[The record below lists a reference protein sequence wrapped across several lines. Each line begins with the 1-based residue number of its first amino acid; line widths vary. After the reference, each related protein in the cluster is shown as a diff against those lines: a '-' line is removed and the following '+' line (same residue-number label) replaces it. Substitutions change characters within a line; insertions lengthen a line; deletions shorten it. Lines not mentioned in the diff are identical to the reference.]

1 MKIFF
6 FKIFFISINLFSQRS
21 IELRVDND
29 LYFSNDEY
37 YSSGVFIKYEKKID
51 SDEEIGKP
59 KVVSWVLAQKIY
71 NPLKR
76 FSDDVSDFDYPYGG
90 WLYLENTI
98 QTASSGSNC
107 SATLRVLH

>member
-1 MKIFF
+1 MMNTI
-6 FKIFFISINLFSQRS
+6 LA
-21 IELRVDND
+21 
-29 LYFSNDEY
+29 EY
-37 YSSGVFIKYEKKID
+37 LLSMKKID

-90 WLYLENTI
+90 WLYLEKTPFKLK
-98 QTASSGSNC
+98 
-107 SATLRVLH
+107 LRKIFF